1 MPAAAQGIS
10 IRNKADSLAVQR
22 LRLCASSAGGVGL
35 IPGWG
40 TKIPYAAQHQKKKK
54 ERERINQEIRD
65 EEKRMLLSIKSAL

>member
-1 MPAAAQGIS
+1 M
-10 IRNKADSLAVQR
+10 
-22 LRLCASSAGGVGL
+22 

-54 ERERINQEIRD
+54 RERERINQEIRD